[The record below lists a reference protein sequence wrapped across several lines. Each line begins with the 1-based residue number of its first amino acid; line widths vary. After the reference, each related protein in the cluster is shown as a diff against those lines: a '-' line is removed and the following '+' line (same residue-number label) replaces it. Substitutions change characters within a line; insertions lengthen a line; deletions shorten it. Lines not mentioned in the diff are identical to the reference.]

1 VVETSNNFGNE
12 KNVVQNI
19 NDRSAQ
25 AKALAEARG
34 HVYKDLLLRNFTDT
48 QIIEAFGELSVSDED
63 VAVPGAVAA
72 PVPAPGVAVPPAAAP
87 PAAAPPAAAPEI
99 ESPTAQARRILQEQR
114 PDLNYSVL
122 RAQGYTDQQMID
134 AFRPGPTVAA
144 AERAGADKLKV
155 DYNALLRTVR
165 RGSAGEEDIARY
177 AAETMAGVTGKTYE
191 DYKSEGLS
199 NNQISELLFDE
210 ESVARKA
217 NTFLDRVARS
227 TVAVSPMAVGA
238 LTSAVA
244 AAPTGPV
251 GMLLAGIIGGMGAEM
266 LVPGQDL
273 SERVFGPD
281 IPVPLDQQ
289 FADRAGRFVGETIPF
304 VFYPYVAMART
315 PLAHLSLLKYR
326 QQQGVSTTPFDSLR
340 LAAAF
345 RPKSLAA
352 TEVIAT
358 GFGAFAAAKTQE
370 RYFQGEP
377 DTIVPDLVG
386 GVSSALAPA
395 RAITA
400 FSTKLLD
407 DAFKSIQNVTS
418 KAETRA
424 TNTLAD
430 VVVQMYIDSGRDPL
444 VTIARLKETPL
455 ADLAQT
461 YGVDIGTLSTLI
473 RAGDDPIMR
482 DLFATLQ
489 NVSAPLGPTRARAQQ
504 TEMLK
509 TFEGLVEISRIM
521 ASTGDPELLKS
532 AAILQQEA
540 FSATLQTNY
549 DAHLSRAATLAKNI
563 LEDDPLASQKAGIV
577 VADLIDASIVAANR
591 QREKLYNK
599 VDDGTLSPNGFTN
612 FEQAVAR
619 LERDLGPVSDLA
631 KFAENLPSLRRQVDQ
646 LAEKVAAGE
655 DVTFG
660 DMRRIRGAMLENM
673 RRAGSGANPDPTAQR
688 YWGQLAESVFDD
700 LMFSPD
706 EGFAALDRDSLGRLS
721 ENSRRLLEANQFNVA
736 FYDVYGRAFPEEII
750 REAASGGRRI
760 PPELINDRMRAGSG
774 DATDLRYRQLDDAIT
789 LLKRNFPSPETSQAA
804 DDNLK
809 TLRGSQ
815 DTMLRLIAS
824 RTVDLSDPDNPRV
837 NVDALQ
843 KLMRADNPN
852 GIAPSLERFP
862 DLKEDLENAIT
873 AENLLLG
880 VVEKNAELVKSREGQ
895 LYLQRLLQE
904 GDDTAMDV
912 ADSIAAAIGSPGA
925 RIFSEVRGHEGE
937 KNLINLINIAKGSDN
952 PELALGG
959 LVDTVLDRG
968 ITYSSGGA
976 GPMNFSEFRKFMT
989 ESLGGKTA
997 STLEVLR
1004 REGAITVEQDL
1015 NFRTLLREGE
1025 IVENALR
1032 SSGSDREAAEA
1043 LQSVSLINLSL
1054 IGRFLGAREASRL
1067 QRIANVDGLI
1077 IPAMGARIGAQ
1088 IAQRIPAS
1096 RKMDV
1101 FSKFMDD
1108 PEFAS
1113 FILEKGVARRGERLT
1128 AVQAR
1133 NLTNQLNSFQNYLTR
1148 SGLIASAPLLTGG
1161 DLPEGERA
1169 SFTQFPT
1176 GQGMDTQALQE
1187 SVATPPASQGM
1198 DIQTYLNSLSA
1209 PPQVAPS
1216 APPPA
1221 APVQAPPPGPP
1232 PSQQGA
1238 AAQPGASYAALFPND
1253 TIASILQQREM
1264 QQGIGSLAGPR

>member
-155 DYNALLRTVR
+155 DYNALLRIVR

-177 AAETMAGVTGKTYE
+177 AAETMSPVTGKTYE
-191 DYKSEGLS
+191 DYRGEGLS
-199 NNQISELLFDE
+199 NNQISELLFNE

-217 NTFLDRVARS
+217 NPFLDRVARS
-227 TVAVSPMAVGA
+227 TVEVSPMAAGAITGGVYGATFGPGTALVGA
-238 LTSAVA
+238 MVGGLT
-244 AAPTGPV
+244 
-251 GMLLAGIIGGMGAEM
+251 GAL

-273 SERVFGPD
+273 SERVFGED
-281 IPVPLDQQ
+281 VPVPLDQQ
-289 FADRAGRFVGETIPF
+289 TADRAGRFVGETIPF
-304 VFYPYVAMART
+304 AFAPYIAMART
-315 PLAHLSLLKYR
+315 PLAHLSLLKHR
-326 QQQGVSTTPFDSLR
+326 QQQGLSTTPFDSLR

-352 TEVIAT
+352 TETVAT

-386 GVSSALAPA
+386 GVASALAPA
-395 RAITA
+395 RQITA
-400 FSTKLLD
+400 ASTNLLEGAFSAIK
-407 DAFKSIQNVTS
+407 NVTS
-418 KAETRA
+418 SAEARA
-424 TNTLAD
+424 TNNLAD
-430 VVVQMYIDSGRDPL
+430 VVVGMYEASGRDPL
-444 VTIARLKETPL
+444 VTIQRLKETPL
-455 ADLAQT
+455 SDLAQT
-461 YGVDIGTLSTLI
+461 YGVDIGQLSTLI
-473 RAGDDPIMR
+473 RSGDDPVMR

-489 NVSAPLGPTRARAQQ
+489 NVSSTLGPTRARAQQ

-509 TFEGLVEISRIM
+509 TLEGLVEISRVM
-521 ASTGDPELLKS
+521 SSTGDPELLKS

-591 QREKLYNK
+591 QREKLYAR
-599 VDDGTLSPNGFTN
+599 VDDETLSPNGFTN

-824 RTVDLSDPDNPRV
+824 RTVDLSDPNNPRV
-837 NVDALQ
+837 NADALQ

-852 GIAPSLERFP
+852 GIAPSLERFT

-1043 LQSVSLINLSL
+1043 LQSVSVINLSL

-1101 FSKFMDD
+1101 FSRFMDD
-1108 PEFAS
+1108 PEFAR

-1133 NLTNQLNSFQNYLTR
+1133 NLTKQLNSFQNYLTR

-1187 SVATPPASQGM
+1187 FVATPPASQGM

-1232 PSQQGA
+1232 PGQQGA
-1238 AAQPGASYAALFPND
+1238 VAQPGASYAALFPND
-1253 TIASILQQREM
+1253 PIASILQQREM